1 MKTIFRIAQTELRLF
16 FYSPIAWLILIIF
29 AFQAGMAFCDTFSYQ
44 LQNKALGRGQIPFQ
58 TVILLLGDSGSFF
71 KVLNNLYL
79 YIPLLTM
86 ALMSREYSSGSIKLL
101 YSSPVTN
108 FQIIGGKFLAMM
120 LYGGLMLV
128 ILLLQVVFA
137 FIFVKNLDIPLIL
150 SGLLGI
156 YLVLCAY
163 SAIGL
168 FMSTLTSYQIVA
180 AVGTLVILT
189 CLNFVGGLWQ
199 DIPVVQ
205 EITYL
210 LNEAA
215 ILAARA
221 NRRFITNKDL
231 YEGVNKV
238 LLGPQKKSRLVTET
252 DKRITAYH
260 ESGHAILA
268 RLLPHCDPVHE
279 VSIIP
284 RGQAAGYTMT
294 RPDNDDNHLTKA
306 KLLDDIVMTLGGRV
320 AEELIIKDISAGASG
335 DIQAVSKRA
344 RLMVTEW
351 GMSEKVGPISYASDK
366 EVFIGR
372 DMASHVTYSE
382 ETAAIIDEEVRDIVE
397 SSLAKAREL
406 LKTHKKLLDN
416 MARLLIEHETIF
428 TEEVDMVMAG
438 KDPEEIMKFMDENEQ
453 KLSENPFER
462 KSNPVIVK
470 EKSETP
476 APEKTE
482 GKPKTSAPE
491 KTEEKSD
498 KGDSGEEKG
507 KDE

>member
-205 EITYL
+205 EITWWLSLSGRAKTFTAGLICSEDVVYFGVVIGLFLTLSVLKLQSTKQHYSWWWRWARYGGMVCIALGIGYL
-210 LNEAA
+210 TSKPM
-215 ILAARA
+215 
-221 NRRFITNKDL
+221 FMCYYDT
-231 YEGVNKV
+231 
-238 LLGPQKKSRLVTET
+238 TET
-252 DKRITAYH
+252 EHNTITR
-260 ESGHAILA
+260 E
-268 RLLPHCDPVHE
+268 
-279 VSIIP
+279 
-284 RGQAAGYTMT
+284 GQRVMNLIDDQLTITMYV
-294 RPDNDDNHLTKA
+294 N
-306 KLLDDIVMTLGGRV
+306 LLDKSAQGCRR
-320 AEELIIKDISAGASG
+320 IKCRTSG
-335 DIQAVSKRA
+335 
-344 RLMVTEW
+344 
-351 GMSEKVGPISYASDK
+351 
-366 EVFIGR
+366 
-372 DMASHVTYSE
+372 
-382 ETAAIIDEEVRDIVE
+382 
-397 SSLAKAREL
+397 
-406 LKTHKKLLDN
+406 N
-416 MARLLIEHETIF
+416 
-428 TEEVDMVMAG
+428 
-438 KDPEEIMKFMDENEQ
+438 
-453 KLSENPFER
+453 
-462 KSNPVIVK
+462 
-470 EKSETP
+470 
-476 APEKTE
+476 
-482 GKPKTSAPE
+482 
-491 KTEEKSD
+491 
-498 KGDSGEEKG
+498 
-507 KDE
+507 